1 MNSSEKIEQEK
12 NAAAEKAL
20 DYIENGMIVGLGSG
34 STFRIFLHKLA
45 KKITEGLEIQTV
57 ATSDE
62 TASIAES
69 LGIKVT
75 DFSEIDTI
83 NVTIDGADEVDTE
96 LNGIKGGGGA
106 HLYEK
111 IIASAS
117 QKNVWMIN
125 SDKYVKRLGKFP
137 LPVEVVPFGSDH
149 TFRKLKEMRLK
160 PKFRMNSDKRY
171 ITDGKHF
178 IIDLD
183 ISQKGN
189 MDELD
194 KELKSIPGIIETG
207 LFLNLCSVVIIGNG
221 NKTDIVKRT

>member
-1 MNSSEKIEQEK
+1 M
-12 NAAAEKAL
+12 
-20 DYIENGMIVGLGSG
+20 
-34 STFRIFLHKLA
+34 
-45 KKITEGLEIQTV
+45 
-57 ATSDE
+57 TSDE

-75 DFSEIDTI
+75 DFSELDTI

-125 SDKYVKRLGKFP
+125 SDKYVKRLGKFL